1 MSEVWGGY
9 EGLVGMIGLVCQK
22 SGVDMKGLVGMIGM
36 VGVRS
41 LGWI

>member
-9 EGLVGMIGLVCQK
+9 ERPGVCQK

-36 VGVRS
+36 VCVRS